1 MARRTLRSS
10 RAARK
15 ERTKR
20 TKTLL
25 LLFVV
30 VLGLAGVAIYALS
43 RPLFRI
49 QRVELIGA
57 TRIPEQ
63 SIRMLLAQH
72 LSGAYFGVIP
82 RAHILFYPRAAIR
95 NALFLRFPSLSHA
108 SLSLKNFAALQ
119 VSVRERE
126 PEALWCIAEHV
137 CFQMDRTGFVFEEA
151 GAAREDQYYRLEG
164 TATTS
169 PIGRTVI
176 ESEELADLLAFLKG
190 LERLSLEP
198 RWVKF
203 EDAHEEMSVMLS
215 GGLRLLLMKGAY
227 AKALESMR
235 VLLKNEAIP
244 KVGSELSVSY
254 IDLRYGNR
262 VYFKSR

>member
-1 MARRTLRSS
+1 MARRTVRSS

-15 ERTKR
+15 ERKR
-20 TKTLL
+20 KAKTLL
-25 LLFVV
+25 LFLVAI
-30 VLGLAGVAIYALS
+30 LCLAGAGLYALS
-43 RPLFRI
+43 RPALRI
-49 QRVELIGA
+49 QRIELTGA

-63 SIRMLLAQH
+63 SIRALLTEQ

-95 NALFLRFPSLSHA
+95 EALLLRFPSLSRA

-126 PEALWCIAEHV
+126 PEALFCVAEHV
-137 CFQMDRTGFVFEEA
+137 CFLLDRTGFVFEEA
-151 GAAREDQYYRLEG
+151 GAERDGRYYRLER

-176 ESEELADLLAFLKG
+176 ETRELADLFAFLRE

-198 RWVKF
+198 RRVVF
-203 EDAHEEMSVMLS
+203 EEAHEEMSVMLS
-215 GGLRLLLMKGAY
+215 SGVRLLLKQGAY

-235 VLLKNEAIP
+235 VLLRNEAIP